1 MRIRLCYIGV
11 PLPFTLCMGFC
22 GGLPLSGVEQEE
34 GTLSFVRR
42 QIGKRAM
49 SIEAKPFL
57 KWAGGKGQ
65 LLSQL
70 VAHLP
75 EVVGKEPFT
84 YIEPF
89 VGGGAMLFYML
100 QHFCNIRKAVI
111 NDVNEDLILTFR
123 TIRDDVE
130 KLIKKLSLMENDY
143 LAIVGQEKRS
153 LMFYDIREQYN
164 LHNGDGITRAAQL
177 IFLNK
182 TCFNGLYRVN
192 RRGQFNVP
200 FGKYANPTIC
210 NAKLLRADNQLL
222 QSAEVEI
229 CQGDYAQTI
238 QHIDGLTFVYLDPP
252 YRPLDATSSFTA
264 YAKGDFNDDDQ
275 RALAAFCH
283 QLSDAGCY
291 WMESNADCSAKNPE
305 DTFFEELYMDY
316 RIERVYASRFINA
329 NPEKRGKLTELLI
342 QNYE

>member
-1 MRIRLCYIGV
+1 
-11 PLPFTLCMGFC
+11 
-22 GGLPLSGVEQEE
+22 
-34 GTLSFVRR
+34 
-42 QIGKRAM
+42 M

-70 VAHLP
+70 SEHLP
-75 EVVGKEPFT
+75 KRISKEPFT

-100 QHFCNIRKAVI
+100 QHFGNIKKAVI
-111 NDVNEDLILTFR
+111 NDVNEDLILTYR
-123 TIRDDVE
+123 IIKDDVE
-130 KLIKKLSLMENDY
+130 TLIANLDRLEKDY
-143 LAIVGQEKRS
+143 LSITDQNGRS
-153 LMFYDIREQYN
+153 QIFYDVRERYN
-164 LHNGDGITRAAQL
+164 QRIGDSVERASQL
-177 IFLNK
+177 VFLNK

-210 NAKLLRADNQLL
+210 NAKLLRADSQIL
-222 QSAEVEI
+222 QSAQVEI
-229 CQGDYAQTI
+229 CQGDYVQTM
-238 QHIDGLTFVYLDPP
+238 QHLDGLTFVYLDPP

-275 RALAAFCH
+275 RALAGFCH
-283 QLSDAGCY
+283 QLNDAGCY

-305 DTFFEELYMDY
+305 DTFFEELYKDY
-316 RIERVYASRFINA
+316 RIDRVYASRFINA

-342 QNYE
+342 KNYE

>member
-1 MRIRLCYIGV
+1 
-11 PLPFTLCMGFC
+11 
-22 GGLPLSGVEQEE
+22 
-34 GTLSFVRR
+34 
-42 QIGKRAM
+42 M

-70 VAHLP
+70 SENLP
-75 EVVGKEPFT
+75 DRINKEPFT

-100 QHFCNIRKAVI
+100 QHFGNIRKAVI
-111 NDVNEDLILTFR
+111 NDVNEDLMLTYR
-123 TIRDDVE
+123 AVKENVE
-130 KLIKKLSLMENDY
+130 MLISRLDMLERDY
-143 LAIVGQEKRS
+143 LTITDQEGRS
-153 LMFYDIREQYN
+153 QLFYEIRERYN
-164 LHNGDGITRAAQL
+164 QHIGDHIERASQL

-192 RRGQFNVP
+192 RKGLFNVP
-200 FGKYANPTIC
+200 FGRYANPTIC
-210 NAKLLRADNQLL
+210 NAEVLRADSHLL
-222 QSAEVEI
+222 QSIQVEI
-229 CQGDYAQTI
+229 CQGDYTQTL
-238 QHIDGLTFVYLDPP
+238 QHVDGLTFVYLDPP
-252 YRPLDATSSFTA
+252 YRPLNATSSFTS

-275 RALAAFCH
+275 RALASFCH
-283 QLSDAGCY
+283 CLSEKGCF

-305 DTFFEELYMDY
+305 DTFFEKLYADY

-342 QNYE
+342 MNYE

>member
-1 MRIRLCYIGV
+1 
-11 PLPFTLCMGFC
+11 
-22 GGLPLSGVEQEE
+22 
-34 GTLSFVRR
+34 
-42 QIGKRAM
+42 M
-49 SIEAKPFL
+49 STEAKPFL

-65 LLSQL
+65 LLNQL
-70 VAHLP
+70 GEYLP
-75 EVVGKEPFT
+75 QQISEEPFT

-111 NDVNEDLILTFR
+111 NDVNEDLILTYR
-123 TIRDDVE
+123 IIKDDVE
-130 KLIKKLSLMENDY
+130 ALITNLDKYEKDY
-143 LAIVGQEKRS
+143 LAITDQEGRS
-153 LMFYDIREQYN
+153 QIFYEVRERYN
-164 LHNGDGITRAAQL
+164 QHLGDSIERASQL

-210 NAKLLRADNQLL
+210 NAKLLRTDSQLL
-222 QSAEVEI
+222 QSAQVVI
-229 CQGDYAQTI
+229 SQGDYAQTV
-238 QHIDGLTFVYLDPP
+238 QHIDSLTFVYLDPP

-264 YAKGDFNDDDQ
+264 YSKGDFNDDDQ

-283 QLSDAGCY
+283 QLSERGCF
-291 WMESNADCSAKNPE
+291 WMESNADCSAKNPN
-305 DTFFEELYMDY
+305 DTFFEDLYADY
-316 RIERVYASRFINA
+316 KIERVYASRFINA

-342 QNYE
+342 KNYE

>member
-1 MRIRLCYIGV
+1 
-11 PLPFTLCMGFC
+11 
-22 GGLPLSGVEQEE
+22 
-34 GTLSFVRR
+34 
-42 QIGKRAM
+42 M
-49 SIEAKPFL
+49 STEAKPFL

-65 LLSQL
+65 LLNQL
-70 VAHLP
+70 GEYLP
-75 EVVGKEPFT
+75 QQISEEPFT

-111 NDVNEDLILTFR
+111 NDVNEDLILTYR
-123 TIRDDVE
+123 IIKDDVE
-130 KLIKKLSLMENDY
+130 ALITNLDKYEKDY
-143 LAIVGQEKRS
+143 LAITDQEGRS
-153 LMFYDIREQYN
+153 QIFYEVRERYN
-164 LHNGDGITRAAQL
+164 QHLGDSIERASQL

-210 NAKLLRADNQLL
+210 NAKLLRADSQLL
-222 QSAEVEI
+222 QSAQVVI
-229 CQGDYAQTI
+229 SQGDYAQTV
-238 QHIDGLTFVYLDPP
+238 QHIDSLTFVYLDPP

-283 QLSDAGCY
+283 QLSERGCF
-291 WMESNADCSAKNPE
+291 WMESNADCSAKIPN
-305 DTFFEELYMDY
+305 DTFFEDLYADY
-316 RIERVYASRFINA
+316 KIERVYASRFINA

-342 QNYE
+342 KNYE

>member
-1 MRIRLCYIGV
+1 
-11 PLPFTLCMGFC
+11 
-22 GGLPLSGVEQEE
+22 
-34 GTLSFVRR
+34 
-42 QIGKRAM
+42 M
-49 SIEAKPFL
+49 STEAKPFL

-70 VAHLP
+70 SEHLP
-75 EVVGKEPFT
+75 NRISKEPFT

-100 QHFCNIRKAVI
+100 QHFGNIKKAVI
-111 NDVNEDLILTFR
+111 NDVNEDLILTYR
-123 TIRDDVE
+123 IIKDDVE
-130 KLIKKLSLMENDY
+130 TLIANLDRLEKDY
-143 LAIVGQEKRS
+143 LSITDQNGRS
-153 LMFYDIREQYN
+153 QIFYDVRERYN
-164 LHNGDGITRAAQL
+164 QRIGDSVERASQL
-177 IFLNK
+177 VFLNK

-210 NAKLLRADNQLL
+210 NAKLLRADSQIL
-222 QSAEVEI
+222 QSAQVEI
-229 CQGDYAQTI
+229 CQGDYVQTM
-238 QHIDGLTFVYLDPP
+238 QHLDGLTFVYLDPP

-275 RALAAFCH
+275 RALAGFCH
-283 QLSDAGCY
+283 QLNDAGCY

-305 DTFFEELYMDY
+305 DTFFEELYKDY

-342 QNYE
+342 KNYE

>member
-1 MRIRLCYIGV
+1 
-11 PLPFTLCMGFC
+11 
-22 GGLPLSGVEQEE
+22 
-34 GTLSFVRR
+34 
-42 QIGKRAM
+42 M
-49 SIEAKPFL
+49 STEAKPFL

-70 VAHLP
+70 SEHLP
-75 EVVGKEPFT
+75 ERISEEPFT

-100 QHFCNIRKAVI
+100 QHFGNIKKAVI
-111 NDVNEDLILTFR
+111 NDVNEDLILTYR
-123 TIRDDVE
+123 IIKDDVE
-130 KLIKKLSLMENDY
+130 ALIVNLDRLEKDY
-143 LAIVGQEKRS
+143 LAITDQNGRS
-153 LMFYDIREQYN
+153 QIFYEVRERYN
-164 LHNGDGITRAAQL
+164 QHIGDSIDRASQL

-210 NAKLLRADNQLL
+210 NAKLLRADSQLL
-222 QSAEVEI
+222 QSALVEI
-229 CQGDYAQTI
+229 CQGDYAQTL
-238 QHIDGLTFVYLDPP
+238 QHIDSLTFVYLDPP

-275 RALAAFCH
+275 RVLSAFCH
-283 QLSDAGCY
+283 QLTERGCL

-305 DTFFEELYMDY
+305 DRFFEELYANY
-316 RIERVYASRFINA
+316 QIERVYAARFINA

-342 QNYE
+342 KNYEKRF

>member
-1 MRIRLCYIGV
+1 M
-11 PLPFTLCMGFC
+11 
-22 GGLPLSGVEQEE
+22 
-34 GTLSFVRR
+34 
-42 QIGKRAM
+42 
-49 SIEAKPFL
+49 
-57 KWAGGKGQ
+57 
-65 LLSQL
+65 LSQL
-70 VAHLP
+70 GAYLP
-75 EVVGKEPFT
+75 QQISEEPFT

-100 QHFCNIRKAVI
+100 QHYGNIRKAVI
-111 NDVNEDLILTFR
+111 NDVNEDLILTYR
-123 TIRDDVE
+123 IIKDDVE
-130 KLIKKLSLMENDY
+130 ALITNLDRLEKDY
-143 LAIVGQEKRS
+143 LAITDQEGRS
-153 LMFYDIREQYN
+153 KIFYDVRERYN
-164 LHNGDGITRAAQL
+164 QHNGDGIKRVSQL

-192 RRGQFNVP
+192 RRCLFNVP

-210 NAKLLRADNQLL
+210 NAKLLRADSQLL
-222 QSAEVEI
+222 QTAKVEI

-275 RALAAFCH
+275 RALAAFCNK
-283 QLSDAGCY
+283 LSERGCF

-305 DTFFEELYMDY
+305 DTFFEDLYADY

-342 QNYE
+342 KNYE

>member
-1 MRIRLCYIGV
+1 
-11 PLPFTLCMGFC
+11 
-22 GGLPLSGVEQEE
+22 
-34 GTLSFVRR
+34 
-42 QIGKRAM
+42 M

-70 VAHLP
+70 SEHLP
-75 EVVGKEPFT
+75 ERISREPFT

-100 QHFCNIRKAVI
+100 QHFGNIKKAVI
-111 NDVNEDLILTFR
+111 NDINEDLILTYR
-123 TIRDDVE
+123 TVKDDVE
-130 KLIKKLSLMENDY
+130 ALISKLAKIEEDY
-143 LAIVGQEKRS
+143 YAVVEQDKRS
-153 LMFYDIREQYN
+153 QLFYEIREQYN
-164 LHNGDGITRAAQL
+164 QHDGNAIERVSQL

-182 TCFNGLYRVN
+182 TCFNGLFRVN
-192 RRGQFNVP
+192 KRGQFNVP

-210 NAKLLRADNQLL
+210 NAEVLRADSQLL
-222 QSAEVEI
+222 QSAQVEI
-229 CQGDYAQTI
+229 CQGDYAQI
-238 QHIDGLTFVYLDPP
+238 LRHIDGLTFVYLDPP

-305 DTFFEELYMDY
+305 DTFFEELYKDF

-342 QNYE
+342 KNYE

>member
-1 MRIRLCYIGV
+1 
-11 PLPFTLCMGFC
+11 
-22 GGLPLSGVEQEE
+22 
-34 GTLSFVRR
+34 
-42 QIGKRAM
+42 M

-70 VAHLP
+70 SEYLP
-75 EVVGKEPFT
+75 ERISREPFT

-100 QHFCNIRKAVI
+100 QHFGNIKKAVI
-111 NDVNEDLILTFR
+111 NDINEDLILTYR
-123 TIRDDVE
+123 TVKDDVE
-130 KLIKKLSLMENDY
+130 ALISKLAKIEEDY
-143 LAIVGQEKRS
+143 FAIVEQDKRS
-153 LMFYDIREQYN
+153 QLFYEIREQYN
-164 LHNGDGITRAAQL
+164 QHDGNAIERVSQL

-182 TCFNGLYRVN
+182 TCFNGLFRVN
-192 RRGQFNVP
+192 KRGQFNVP

-210 NAKLLRADNQLL
+210 NAEVLRADSQLL
-222 QSAEVEI
+222 QSAQVEI
-229 CQGDYAQTI
+229 CQGDYAQI
-238 QHIDGLTFVYLDPP
+238 LRHIDGLTFVYLDPP

-305 DTFFEELYMDY
+305 DTFFEELYKDF

-342 QNYE
+342 KNYE